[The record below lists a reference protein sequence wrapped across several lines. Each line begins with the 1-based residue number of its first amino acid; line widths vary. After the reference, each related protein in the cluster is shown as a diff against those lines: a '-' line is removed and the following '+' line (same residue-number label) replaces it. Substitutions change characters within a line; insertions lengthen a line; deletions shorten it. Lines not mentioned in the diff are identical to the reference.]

1 MMNVKLIIKIL
12 NIITQNIQYVIF
24 YIIINQNY
32 LLLTNVIKIIL
43 YIQIG
48 IINQMVHILVI
59 VFILIKKLNKIYIYI
74 IL

>member
-1 MMNVKLIIKIL
+1 MNVKLIIKIL